1 LLNYEI
7 NTTSKKK
14 KQKTIINTHQQIIDK
29 LFEYLDFLQTPN
41 PTFNNMPICPFIA
54 GDLQTGN
61 IKFMVYTSDM
71 DKSLIEVIK
80 EWKESDFKTGLI
92 LHVGDDMKN
101 IKRRKYQK
109 FINEQMKENGMKDIK
124 LLMFSPFEDF
134 KVAGLETRKK
144 APCVLYNLAK
154 KKDLY
159 ESSKKLK
166 KTKWYDNFLTEDF
179 KQLGI
184 KKHKKLLWFLL
195 IINIYIWI
203 TQYTVYPFYGV

>member
-1 LLNYEI
+1 
-7 NTTSKKK
+7 
-14 KQKTIINTHQQIIDK
+14 
-29 LFEYLDFLQTPN
+29 
-41 PTFNNMPICPFIA
+41 MPICPFIQ
-54 GDLQTGN
+54 GDLHTGN
-61 IKFMVYTSDM
+61 IKFMVYNSSMDTTLIDM
-71 DKSLIEVIK
+71 VK
-80 EWKESDFKTGLI
+80 EWDESNFKTGLI

-109 FINEQMKENGMKDIK
+109 FINEQMKENGMDDIK

-134 KVAGLETRKK
+134 KVAGLETWKK

-179 KQLGI
+179 KKLGI

-195 IINIYIWI
+195 IINIYIHKNPI
-203 TQYTVYPFYGV
+203 HRLPFYGV